1 MRRHLILRGVDQQLI
16 KRLRNRAVPL
26 GLTTGELAR
35 ALLIEQLGERA
46 ALANRVKRRKPFK
59 A

>member
-26 GLTTGELAR
+26 GLSTGELAR
-35 ALLIEQLGERA
+35 ALLIERLGERA
-46 ALANRVKRRKPFK
+46 APAKRLKRRKPFK

>member
-16 KRLRNRAVPL
+16 KRLRNRAVPF
-26 GLTTGELAR
+26 GLSTGELTR

-46 ALANRVKRRKPFK
+46 SPAKRFKRRKPFK